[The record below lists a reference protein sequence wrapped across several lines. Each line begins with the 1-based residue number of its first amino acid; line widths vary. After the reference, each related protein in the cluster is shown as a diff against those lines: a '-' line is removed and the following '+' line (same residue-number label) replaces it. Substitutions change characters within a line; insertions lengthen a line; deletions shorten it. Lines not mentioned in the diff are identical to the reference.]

1 MVMSR
6 TEWNSLMQ
14 RLPEEDRTSY
24 EDYLGTQEQN
34 NNDSNANTSSSSF
47 TEYWEQS
54 AEFWEDLGDQYAE
67 QAAKLENAA
76 NQTLQEF
83 NNNTVNTRYTAEIRI
98 KDNSCPSGI
107 RLALVTYEDGVEVS
121 RQLGA
126 CVLSDGSPEVPP
138 VPPNP
143 VPPTSGGGGGGG
155 GGGSSNRPQ
164 RPPVKTAPIDTILF
178 DEDEMPIEVM
188 FDLIFENI
196 GGQELINI
204 ARFDTINGQ
213 PVVYQPIKNLTQIQ
227 QQYNP
232 NNILAL
238 QSTSNEYFQNFPI
251 RFEDKVPLIGNGPN
265 GSSVYIDPLTGDLII
280 ETINIE
286 DDEQVEVEI
295 TTSGTIYEAEL

>member
-1 MVMSR
+1 MVMNR
-6 TEWNSLMQ
+6 TEWNNLMQ

-34 NNDSNANTSSSSF
+34 NNDSNANTDASSF
-47 TEYWEQS
+47 TDYWEQS
-54 AEFWEDLGDQYAE
+54 AEFWEDMGDKYAQ
-67 QAAKLENAA
+67 QATELQDEINNSI
-76 NQTLQEF
+76 NQS

-126 CVLSDGSPEVPP
+126 CVLRDIEPP
-138 VPPNP
+138 APPNP
-143 VPPTSGGGGGGG
+143 PDPTPPSGGGGGGG
-155 GGGSSNRPQ
+155 GGGSNRPE

-238 QSTSNEYFQNFPI
+238 QNTSNQYFQNFQI
-251 RFEDKVPLIGNGPN
+251 RFEDKVPSVGNGPN
-265 GSSVYIDPLTGDLII
+265 GAHVYIDTATGDLVI
-280 ETINIE
+280 EVVNIE
-286 DDEQVEVEI
+286 EDEQVEIEI